1 MAGPWGRVTRRGAAV
16 RRRFLH
22 EDHASSKL
30 IRSFPAAL
38 QCVECV
44 LGARLRSGRLVGPAV
59 AYVVSLSYSSPLWA
73 RVLLRALA
81 GGSSEQVSRRSVAR
95 RWGGRGWSRRLFPLR
110 AVRAVPAAV
119 VPASCMVF
127 DRRSCSSRTRCSV
140 ISRLTDQPRVYSQ
153 GVMATPSTM
162 GIPFGR
168 LLFQNCRASK
178 GCFRFMIQ

>member
-1 MAGPWGRVTRRGAAV
+1 MAGPWGQVTRRGAAV
-16 RRRFLH
+16 RRRYLH

-59 AYVVSLSYSSPLWA
+59 ACVVSSSCSSPLWA

-95 RWGGRGWSRRLFPLR
+95 RWGGRGWSPRLLPLR

-119 VPASCMVF
+119 VPASGMVF

-140 ISRLTDQPRVYSQ
+140 ISRLTDQPRVCGQ
-153 GVMATPSTM
+153 GVMVTPFTV
-162 GIPFGR
+162 GLPFGR